1 MRTNIACAATA
12 TTQAHLWSY

>member
-12 TTQAHLWSY
+12 TAQAHLWSY

>member
-1 MRTNIACAATA
+1 MCTNIACAATA